1 MKDYCDKF
9 ICRFY
14 YLFICVIFFL
24 FIWVCVDCEDI
35 LYMVIIMYWFI
46 DWFGILLIEDL
57 FIVSVLGWRL
67 LLKVVVMENWIGFM
81 KFLNIY
87 KRKKVLK
94 LICFFVVEIFKLFE
108 MKVIFVVWLF
118 YWSIDIWKY
127 FINII
132 VVKRK
137 F

>member
-46 DWFGILLIEDL
+46 DWFGIFLIEDL